1 MANAIPTILQLYNRI
16 SANLINKLGLVLPSD
31 QLKLVL
37 DTVGANIAGELKLL
51 YLNQVDI
58 ENNMWPDTA
67 DLAVDGGQLN
77 RMGQLRLNRQPFS
90 ATDGYYVVTVAGTAG
105 STLPAQLTY
114 KSNDDSKSPGN
125 LYMLDTPYTLTGS
138 GDVITLRAL
147 NAGEDF
153 LLNVNDYLTATQPL
167 IGVNQ
172 QVQVTGV
179 TTQPTNAQDTS
190 LYRQQIIATYRLRPQ
205 GGAKADYRLWSQ
217 DAAGVQQV
225 YPYVK
230 NGDAGVVQVYVEAT
244 PVDSVD
250 GNGTPSD
257 ALLAAVQS
265 VIDFSP
271 DDTLPTDERG
281 RRPIQAIIN
290 QGVQGGAIPII
301 TIPVD
306 IAITGLVTSSAEII
320 ADINNS
326 LVMFLQTIRPYIP
339 ACDLASDQNKGLL
352 NPVKAES
359 IVLDTIGDLNSFTGF
374 QLSVDGVATNL
385 YTFAGGNIPYLRNL
399 IFN

>member
-37 DTVGANIAGELKLL
+37 DAVAANLAGELKLL

-77 RMGQLRLNRQPFS
+77 RMGQLRLGRQPFS
-90 ATDGYYVVTVAGTAG
+90 ATDGYYVVSVSGTAG

-125 LYMLDTPYTLTGS
+125 LYMLDTAYTLTGTD
-138 GDVITLRAL
+138 DVITLRAL
-147 NAGEDF
+147 NAGEEY
-153 LLNVNDYLTATQPL
+153 LLNAGDYLTATQPL

-172 QVQVTGV
+172 QVQVSSV
-179 TTQPTNAQDTS
+179 TTQPTDAQDIN

-205 GGAKADYRLWSQ
+205 GGARADYRLWAQ

-230 NGDAGVVQVYVEAT
+230 NGDAGIVQVYVEAT
-244 PVDSVD
+244 PADSID

-265 VIDFSP
+265 AIEFSP
-271 DDTLPTDERG
+271 DDTLPAYERG
-281 RRPIQAIIN
+281 RRPIQAIID
-290 QGVQGGAIPII
+290 QGAGGGAIAVA

-306 IAITGLVTSSAEII
+306 ITITGLVTSSAEIT
-320 ADINNS
+320 ADIQSS
-326 LVMFLQTIRPYIP
+326 LVTFLQTIRPYIA
-339 ACDLASDQNKGLL
+339 ACDLPSDQNKGLL
-352 NPVKAES
+352 NSVKAES

-374 QLSVDGVATNL
+374 QLSVDGVVANL

-399 IFN
+399 IFV